1 MSVMDSIDETAS
13 DDKPSKDPPI
23 PGAERVRK
31 HRKRKQQLELQ
42 IAFGIAKAVI
52 GRGVGEQRK
61 ALLSVLEKAAK
72 GRSVPDDI
80 LSALDEAIDKLK
92 SRRMY

>member
-1 MSVMDSIDETAS
+1 MDSKNETAPDETPTRPTPKS
-13 DDKPSKDPPI
+13 
-23 PGAERVRK
+23 GAERVRK

-61 ALLSVLEKAAK
+61 ALLALLEKAARS
-72 GRSVPDDI
+72 GSVPDDV
-80 LSALDEAIDKLK
+80 LSAIDEAIDKLK
-92 SRRMY
+92 SRQMY